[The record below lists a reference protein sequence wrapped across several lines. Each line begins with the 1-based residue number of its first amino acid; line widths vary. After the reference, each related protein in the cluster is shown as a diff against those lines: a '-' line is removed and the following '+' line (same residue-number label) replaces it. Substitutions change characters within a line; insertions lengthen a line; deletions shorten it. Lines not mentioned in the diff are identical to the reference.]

1 MYRDYPQL
9 RDLIE
14 ISVHQLQGSGQ
25 TELITVNRN
34 ARWNVRKKEW
44 MELVYLKDR
53 MWCIYI
59 HHRVWICYPNVVRR
73 YGRGMSATCP
83 LRAEMSHMWPCQE
96 MRKHV
101 VLPLTNSLR
110 GAFPCVSPCRIGS
123 QCRVGESERVAGIH
137 DSL

>member
-1 MYRDYPQL
+1 
-9 RDLIE
+9 
-14 ISVHQLQGSGQ
+14 
-25 TELITVNRN
+25 
-34 ARWNVRKKEW
+34 

-96 MRKHV
+96 MRKHM
-101 VLPLTNSLR
+101 VLPLTKDNRRSDDAALGGRRYIYGSRRASSHNCLAAVTRVWGGSDGKDESWSDGIALR
-110 GAFPCVSPCRIGS
+110 G
-123 QCRVGESERVAGIH
+123 
-137 DSL
+137 

>member
-1 MYRDYPQL
+1 
-9 RDLIE
+9 
-14 ISVHQLQGSGQ
+14 
-25 TELITVNRN
+25 
-34 ARWNVRKKEW
+34 

-101 VLPLTNSLR
+101 VLPLTPTLTPCASAEQDYLQHVFSRAIAAILLR
-110 GAFPCVSPCRIGS
+110 HVRIEFLVPS
-123 QCRVGESERVAGIH
+123 C
-137 DSL
+137 

>member
-1 MYRDYPQL
+1 
-9 RDLIE
+9 
-14 ISVHQLQGSGQ
+14 
-25 TELITVNRN
+25 
-34 ARWNVRKKEW
+34 

-96 MRKHV
+96 MRKHM
-101 VLPLTNSLR
+101 VLPLTKKYVGR
-110 GAFPCVSPCRIGS
+110 GRDWALCNHYEGLGRCKKGCHVTCP
-123 QCRVGESERVAGIH
+123 RV
-137 DSL
+137 LP

>member
-1 MYRDYPQL
+1 
-9 RDLIE
+9 
-14 ISVHQLQGSGQ
+14 
-25 TELITVNRN
+25 
-34 ARWNVRKKEW
+34 

-96 MRKHV
+96 MRTHV
-101 VLPLTNSLR
+101 VLPLTICLAEGDKRKWHKVCDLYEPADTLRSLGLKVLDWPGTYR
-110 GAFPCVSPCRIGS
+110 PGS
-123 QCRVGESERVAGIH
+123 KEDGFLRR
-137 DSL
+137 L

>member
-1 MYRDYPQL
+1 
-9 RDLIE
+9 
-14 ISVHQLQGSGQ
+14 
-25 TELITVNRN
+25 
-34 ARWNVRKKEW
+34 

-101 VLPLTNSLR
+101 VLPLTSIYTDILCC
-110 GAFPCVSPCRIGS
+110 ASVEFVSR
-123 QCRVGESERVAGIH
+123 RVDISVYRRLLTCKIPPICLNH
-137 DSL
+137 F